1 MRGQV
6 FTISV
11 PASGRRRWEA
21 VPCSLAAHA
30 AVVVALLSIPLLSK
44 SELPQAMQSQSDIFF
59 VQPAALPPPPPPPA
73 RGGEHPAVTSPPVT
87 PEQDGRLVAPPEIPD
102 QLPPEE
108 DPTALFGFGRGDP
121 NGVEGGSPDGISGGI
136 VGGLPVSME
145 THQDEPVPVGGIVSA
160 PTKLHDVAPEYPE
173 LAQRIGLQGDV
184 VLECVISREGRVT
197 NITVVSG
204 NPVLAKAA
212 RAAAKQWI
220 YTPTLLNGIP
230 VPVLLRA
237 TTHFRL

>member
-6 FTISV
+6 FAISV
-11 PASGRRRWEA
+11 PAAARRRWGA
-21 VPCSLAAHA
+21 LPCS
-30 AVVVALLSIPLLSK
+30 VVVHAVGVAALVCIPLLSR
-44 SELPQAMQSQSDIFF
+44 SELPAAMKTEGDIFF

-73 RGGEHPAVTSPPVT
+73 RGGERPAVTNPPPI
-87 PEQDGRLVAPPEIPD
+87 PERDGNLVAPTRVPD

-108 DPTALFGFGRGDP
+108 DPTALFGFGPGDP

-136 VGGLPVSME
+136 VGGLPVTQV
-145 THQDEPVPVGGIVSA
+145 THQDTPVRVGGVVNA
-160 PTKLHDVAPEYPE
+160 PAKLHDVAPEYPE
-173 LAQRIGLQGDV
+173 LARRIGLQGDV

-204 NPVLAKAA
+204 NPVLAMAA
-212 RAAAKQWI
+212 RAAAEQWI